1 MTMVAEGISTC
12 RAAHRLGLNENV
24 DLPIIAQMHAV
35 LYENREPRHAI
46 RDLMDRPLTNE

>member
-12 RAAHRLGLNENV
+12 RAAHQLGLNENV
-24 DLPIIAQMHAV
+24 DLPIISQMHSV
-35 LYENREPRHAI
+35 LYEKRNPRQAI